1 MHSAPR
7 SVRHAR
13 SALLLLL
20 LLAGC
25 AGEGGLLG
33 AEPAEEDV
41 SAAGVVRAFASVCG
55 NLDGAE
61 VARRGANLGFVAVGP
76 ARQAAQPVPLDPN
89 VRLMARPAVPPAS
102 VSALLAFNRRGPSCE
117 LAVGGVS
124 SAALEREFERMV
136 GVLQRQENL
145 LVSPLRITSATAAD
159 AGGLRVHRAV
169 LVVPRALQDA
179 GPQVIVLRTA
189 PDAPGGQPLRAIM
202 SLHVARPREG
212 GSPGGA
218 IGPGAIPPPA
228 SPLAMPRG

>member
-145 LVSPLRITSATAAD
+145 LVSPLRITSATA
-159 AGGLRVHRAV
+159 V

-202 SLHVARPREG
+202 SLHVACPREG